1 MSEGG
6 FAGPRCR
13 AIWRQA
19 GPVLYTTLI
28 AVGVAQAVE
37 IAPTAAPLRHPV
49 LVTQLPAG
57 TSGEQAAPSAG
68 GMLRLAYGEGGRIV
82 RLDPNGTA
90 QVLTASFH
98 SAAEPDVSFDG
109 KRFLFAGKRTAADH
123 WNIYEMAIDGSAV
136 RQITRGLGDC
146 RSPGYQST
154 QYVITAT
161 EPWYQITFVGTGHGW
176 MNEAQAGPAT
186 ALYSCRLDGSEV
198 KRLTYN
204 LSNDYDP
211 VIMWDGRLLYASWQR
226 ATLEHGWRGRIR
238 IFGVNTDGS
247 DYAAY
252 VPDVGRRIQ
261 HMPCTTPGGL
271 AVFVECDQ
279 ALWDGSGTLGVAEIR
294 RPWKTYRRLTTE
306 ADGRFH
312 SPAPLPDGSLLVAW
326 RPNDGSRT
334 HGLYRFDLVRKR
346 LEPVFDDPRFH
357 DFHAKAVY
365 AREEPDGRSSVVS
378 EQDPHA
384 KLYCLNVFE
393 SDLSARQGFGPG
405 VAKRLRVVEGVP
417 RRAEWPGWKASGGGP
432 GRGDDSPAGAK
443 AQAAHSPLALRR
455 ILGEVAL
462 EKDGSFT
469 LEVPANT
476 PLELQLLDD
485 DGLAVRRC
493 GWIWARSHQAQGCI
507 GCHEDPE
514 LSPENYLTEALRKDA
529 VPLAPPVAS
538 RRAVSFRR
546 DLLSV
551 IAAKC
556 AGCHDAAGSPPRLEL
571 ARLPSGEVTPEA
583 ARRVYQALMAA
594 DPAAG
599 PENPWGLYVH
609 PGRARTSPLVWH
621 VLGRNTSR
629 PWDGAWS
636 QRPAKPIPPGQ
647 VEPLSESERRL
658 WVEWIDLGAAFATPG
673 E

>member
-1 MSEGG
+1 MSAGG
-6 FAGPRCR
+6 GSEPWGRACWDRAGLL
-13 AIWRQA
+13 
-19 GPVLYTTLI
+19 LYTAFV
-28 AVGVAQAVE
+28 AVGVAQGIE
-37 IAPTAAPLRHPV
+37 IAPRPAELRHAV
-49 LVTQLPAG
+49 LVTQLPVG
-57 TSGEQAAPSAG
+57 SSGEQAFRPGAG
-68 GMLRLAYGEGGRIV
+68 LLRFAYGDGARIV

-90 QVLTASFH
+90 QVLTAGFH

-109 KRFLFAGKRTAADH
+109 KRFLFAAKRTATDQ

-136 RQITRGLGDC
+136 RQITRAMGDC
-146 RSPGYQST
+146 RCPGYQST

-161 EPWYQITFVGTGHGW
+161 EPWYQITFVGTRHGW
-176 MNEAQAGPAT
+176 LNEAAPGPAT

-204 LSNDYDP
+204 LSSDYDP

-226 ATLEHGWRGRIR
+226 ATLEHGLWGRIR

-261 HMPCTTPGGL
+261 HMPCTTGGL
-271 AVFVECDQ
+271 AVFVESDRP
-279 ALWDGSGTLGVAEIR
+279 LWDGAGTLAAVEIR
-294 RPWKTYRRLTTE
+294 RPWKTYRPLTTE
-306 ADGRFH
+306 ADGLFH

-326 RPNDGSRT
+326 RPRDGSRT
-334 HGLYRFDLVRKR
+334 HGLYRFDLARNR
-346 LEPVFDDPRFH
+346 LEPVLDDPGFH

-365 AREEPDGRSSVVS
+365 SREEPDGRSSVVS

-393 SDLSARQGFGPG
+393 SDLSARQGFGPA
-405 VAKRLRVVEGVP
+405 VARRLRVVEGVP
-417 RRAEWPGWKASGGGP
+417 RRLA
-432 GRGDDSPAGAK
+432 PAGESSAGTG
-443 AQAAHSPLALRR
+443 QAEHGSGSGSPGPPALEPPLALRR
-455 ILGEVAL
+455 ILGEVPI

-485 DGLAVRRC
+485 NGLAVRRC

-514 LSPENYLTEALRKDA
+514 LSPENYVPEALRKDA
-529 VPLAPPVAS
+529 VPVTPPVAS
-538 RRAVSFRR
+538 RRAVDFRR
-546 DLLSV
+546 DLV
-551 IAAKC
+551 PIIAAKC

-571 ARLPSGEVTPEA
+571 ARLPSGEVAPDA
-583 ARRVYQALMAA
+583 ARRLYEVLLGP
-594 DPAAG
+594 DPAG
-599 PENPWGLYVH
+599 GEGTPWGRYVH

-621 VLGRNTSR
+621 MFGRNTSR
-629 PWDGAWS
+629 PWDGAWG
-636 QRPAKPIPPGQ
+636 QRQAKPIDPGRL
-647 VEPLSESERRL
+647 EPLSESERRMF
-658 WVEWIDLGAAFATPG
+658 VEWIDLGAVFESPG
-673 E
+673 K